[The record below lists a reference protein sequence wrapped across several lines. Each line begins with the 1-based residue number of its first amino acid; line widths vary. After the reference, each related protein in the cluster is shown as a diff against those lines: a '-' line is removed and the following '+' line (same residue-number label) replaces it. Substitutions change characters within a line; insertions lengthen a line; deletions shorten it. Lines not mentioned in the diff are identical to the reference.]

1 MGKLTTMKNFE
12 ERERQVKEIFDR
24 VKKADFIDTE
34 LEKAYNDI
42 NKIVR
47 QAYYEGHNDGMQT
60 YADIQAKSQDLINN
74 LFKN

>member
-1 MGKLTTMKNFE
+1 MKKFDE
-12 ERERQVKEIFDR
+12 KEKQVQEIFDR
-24 VKKADFIDTE
+24 VKKADFIDAELE

-60 YADIQAKSQDLINN
+60 YADIQAKSQDLIYN

>member
-24 VKKADFIDTE
+24 VKNADFIDVE

-47 QAYYEGHNDGMQT
+47 QAYREGHDDGMQT
-60 YADIQAKSQDLINN
+60 YADIQAKSQDFINN

>member
-24 VKKADFIDTE
+24 VKKADCIDIE

-47 QAYYEGHNDGMQT
+47 QAYREGHNDGMQN
-60 YADIQAKSQDLINN
+60 YAYIQEKSQEMINN
-74 LFKN
+74 LLKN

>member
-1 MGKLTTMKNFE
+1 MGKLTTMKKLE

-34 LEKAYNDI
+34 LENAYNDI
-42 NKIVR
+42 TKIVR
-47 QAYYEGHNDGMQT
+47 QSYREGHDDGMQN
-60 YADIQAKSQDLINN
+60 YAYIQAKSQEMINN

>member
-24 VKKADFIDTE
+24 VKNADFIDAE
-34 LEKAYNDI
+34 IENAYNDI

-47 QAYYEGHNDGMQT
+47 QAYYEGHNDGMQI
-60 YADIQAKSQDLINN
+60 YADIQAKSQELINN

>member
-24 VKKADFIDTE
+24 VKKANFSDAE
-34 LEKAYNDI
+34 LKIALFEI

-47 QAYYEGHNDGMQT
+47 QAYSDGHDDGMQT
-60 YADIQAKSQDLINN
+60 YAYIQAKSQEMINN

>member
-1 MGKLTTMKNFE
+1 MKNFE

-24 VKKADFIDTE
+24 VKKADCIDIE

-47 QAYYEGHNDGMQT
+47 QAYREGHNDGMQT
-60 YADIQAKSQDLINN
+60 YADIQAKSQEMINN

>member
-12 ERERQVKEIFDR
+12 EREKQVKKIFDR
-24 VKKADFIDTE
+24 VKNADFIDAE

-42 NKIVR
+42 TKIVR
-47 QAYYEGHNDGMQT
+47 QAYREGHDDGMQT
-60 YADIQAKSQDLINN
+60 YADIQAKSQDLIYN

>member
-1 MGKLTTMKNFE
+1 MGKLTTMKKLE

-24 VKKADFIDTE
+24 VKKTDFVDTE
-34 LEKAYNDI
+34 IENAYNDI
-42 NKIVR
+42 NKLVR
-47 QAYYEGHNDGMQT
+47 QAYYEGYDDGMQT

>member
-1 MGKLTTMKNFE
+1 MKKFE
-12 ERERQVKEIFDR
+12 ERKNQIKEIFDR

-34 LEKAYNDI
+34 VENAYNDI
-42 NKIVR
+42 NKLVR
-47 QAYYEGHNDGMQT
+47 QAYREGHDDGMQT

>member
-1 MGKLTTMKNFE
+1 MKKFE
-12 ERERQVKEIFDR
+12 ERKNQIKEIFDR

-34 LEKAYNDI
+34 VENAYNDI
-42 NKIVR
+42 NKLVR
-47 QAYYEGHNDGMQT
+47 QAYYEGHDDGMQT

>member
-12 ERERQVKEIFDR
+12 EREKQVKEIFDR

-34 LEKAYNDI
+34 LENAYNDI
-42 NKIVR
+42 MKLVR
-47 QAYYEGHNDGMQT
+47 QAYRDGHDDGMQN
-60 YADIQAKSQDLINN
+60 YAYIQEKSQEMINN